1 MSANEISLK
10 TEPNKTKK
18 WTVVIL
24 LIPIIISFFQLR
36 DLDNDFY
43 FLYAT
48 GEYIVKHGFP
58 FTDMLSMH
66 SSMKIVVQQWLS
78 SVIFYYVY
86 SFLGRYGII
95 TLLYLCN
102 IAICLLLY
110 SLIKLITGKPVLAA
124 AITAGIDFLLFDAY
138 MVTRPQMF
146 TYVVLLAEVY
156 FLEKH
161 VKTKKVNT
169 LFAIPVLSLLLI
181 NLHAAMWAMLLVFML
196 PYLVSAVAF
205 DAKTLK
211 VEAQG
216 NLFALLITMA
226 VSIMAGLLNP
236 YSFDNM
242 LYLTSSYGQKSLS
255 LIKEMYPTSLSSM
268 EGMTFFGLFGIT
280 ILIVCFIKKR
290 LVARRFFLLY
300 AGTLLLG
307 MLQIKGI
314 PYFYLFGVPAF
325 AFMLKDIDFAK
336 LKKPLKN
343 YNTKSVRTLGCIFL
357 SLCLVYLCEARFFM
371 TKDIIQSNQEH
382 IDRLEE
388 VATILDQV
396 EEPIVL
402 YANFNDGQ
410 YFEFRGYHPYI
421 DGRAELFLAQ
431 NNKQYDYF
439 AEYENLIN
447 GKIYYQ
453 NFVNKYN
460 FNYYVLCNGPD
471 SYLLIA
477 LLHDDDFEI
486 VYVSE
491 EVILMKKA

>member
-10 TEPNKTKK
+10 TGSNKTKK

-78 SVIFYYVY
+78 SVIFYYIY

-102 IAICLLLY
+102 IGICLLLY
-110 SLIKLITGKPVLAA
+110 HLIKLITDKPVLAA
-124 AITAGIDFLLFDAY
+124 TFTAV
-138 MVTRPQMF
+138 MVTRPQML
-146 TYVVLLAEVY
+146 TYVILLAEVY
-156 FLEKH
+156 LLEKH

-205 DAKTLK
+205 DTKTLK

-216 NLFALLITMA
+216 NLFALLITFA

-268 EGMTFFGLFGIT
+268 EGITFFGLFGIT
-280 ILIVCFIKKR
+280 LLIVCFIKKR
-290 LVARRFFLLY
+290 LIARRFFLLY

-325 AFMLKDIDFAK
+325 AFMLRDVDFSK
-336 LKKPLKN
+336 FKQPLKN
-343 YNTKSVRTLGCIFL
+343 YNTKSIRTLGCIFL
-357 SLCLVYLCEARFFM
+357 SLCLLYLCEARYFM

-382 IDRLEE
+382 INRLEE

-396 EEPIVL
+396 DEPIVL
-402 YANFNDGQ
+402 YTNFNDGQ

-439 AEYENLIN
+439 DEYENVIQ
-447 GKIYYQ
+447 GKIYYKE
-453 NFVNKYN
+453 FVNKYK
-460 FNYYVLCNGPD
+460 FNYLVLSNGPD
-471 SYLLIA
+471 SYLVLS
-477 LLHDDDFEI
+477 LLYDDDFEV

-491 EVILMKKA
+491 EVILFKRA